1 MIPPDELEK
10 EIEALVAECG
20 ADLER
25 HLRGGKVR
33 LPDHLVGEVINDAL
47 LVVVYKRRRGHVIAN
62 ATAYLFAVARNAA
75 IDRLRT
81 LYAGGTPDPAV
92 TGGRP
97 AGPAGPAG
105 IDGHDMLANAE
116 ASHDLRTAI
125 RRLPRRQ
132 QQVIE
137 LRYLRDFTVEETARI
152 LGVAK
157 GTVGPTTA
165 AALRRL
171 KEIMTERGGT
181 WEEPSR

>member
-20 ADLER
+20 GNLER

-33 LPDHLVGEVINDAL
+33 LPEHLVGEVINDAL
-47 LVVVYKRRRGHVIAN
+47 LVVVDKRRRGHTLAN
-62 ATAYLFAVARNAA
+62 AAGYLFAVARNAA

-81 LYAGGTPDPAV
+81 LYAGGTPDAAV
-92 TGGRP
+92 TSGRQ
-97 AGPAGPAG
+97 
-105 IDGHDMLANAE
+105 DGHDMLANAE

-125 RRLPRRQ
+125 RQLPRRQ

-165 AALRRL
+165 TALRRL
-171 KEIMTERGGT
+171 KEIMTEHGGT

>member
-20 ADLER
+20 AELER

-33 LPDHLVGEVINDAL
+33 LPEHLVGEVISDAL
-47 LVVVYKRRRGHVIAN
+47 LVIVYKRRRGHTIGN
-62 ATAYLFAVARNAA
+62 AAAYLFAVARNAA
-75 IDRLRT
+75 VDRLRT
-81 LYAGGTPDPAV
+81 RYAGGTPV
-92 TGGRP
+92 TDGR
-97 AGPAGPAG
+97 
-105 IDGHDMLANAE
+105 IDGYDMLANAE
-116 ASHDLRTAI
+116 ASPDLRTAI
-125 RRLPRRQ
+125 RQLPRRQ

-157 GTVGPTTA
+157 GTVGPATA

-171 KEIMTERGGT
+171 KDIMTEHGGT